1 VIPSGYQHGE
11 REAHWVEQWRDLYRW
26 DPTRPREETFVV
38 DTPPPT
44 VSGSLHMGHV
54 FSYTQQDVL
63 VRFQRMRGKNI
74 AYPMGWD
81 DNGLPT
87 ERRVQNLFRIQCNPR
102 LAYDPNWQP
111 REGKG
116 PFVEVSRQNFI
127 EACGRVTQQDEAAFE
142 DLWRRL
148 GLSVDWSQ
156 QYATIDE
163 RCRRISQRSF
173 LELLEKGQA
182 YHAEAPTMWDVDFR
196 TAVAQAEVEE
206 RIRVGHFHDIRFEVE
221 GGGQFTITTTRPELL
236 PACIAVAAHPD
247 DERYRPLFGKHA
259 LTPLFR
265 DRVPIVPAEHAD
277 PEKGTGILM
286 ICTFGDSADVE
297 FWKKSDLPLKQ
308 ILGSDGRV
316 LPRELENPKAQ
327 DAYDELVG
335 LSAKEARK
343 HIVALLAADLHHGES
358 SLVNAPREVEHP
370 VKFYEKGERPLEFI
384 PTRQWFV
391 RLLEHKPKLL
401 EMGRRIE
408 WHPQSMR
415 VRYDHWVEGLNQ
427 DWCVSRQRYF
437 GVPFPL
443 WYRLDDQGEPDYANP
458 ITAQQLP
465 VDPMSQVPPGYTE
478 AQRDQPG
485 GFTGEPDVM
494 DTWATSSL
502 TPQILSG
509 WGDDEE
515 KHARL
520 FPADIRPQSHEIIR
534 TWAFYTIV
542 KGFMHHAEIP
552 WRHVLISG
560 WILDPDRK
568 KMSKSAGNV
577 ISPVN
582 LMAEHSADGLR
593 YWASRAR
600 LGADT
605 AFDEGV
611 LKLGRRLATKL
622 FNAARFVYQQ
632 ETPAESMPLDQAR
645 AVLLKRL
652 VDDVTNRLEAFD
664 YAGALAEIETSFWDF
679 CDNYLELVKRRPN
692 ALRPALEVYL
702 RLFAPYLP
710 FVTEEV
716 WSWTH
721 EGSIHLAPWPEPG
734 DASGDPQPYLDAV
747 DLLAQIRGA
756 KTTAKKSLRWPVK
769 HLRVRGAVSGLASV
783 LDDVLAAGAVE
794 AHELEQCEMPVRLD
808 AAVELS

>member
-1 VIPSGYQHGE
+1 MVIPSGYSHTE
-11 REAHWVEQWRDLYRW
+11 REAHWVEAWRDSYRY
-26 DPTRPREETFVV
+26 DPSRPREETFVV

-54 FSYTQQDVL
+54 FSYTQQDLL

-102 LAYDPNWQP
+102 LPYDPDWKPQ
-111 REGKG
+111 EGKG

-127 EACGRVTQQDEAAFE
+127 EACARVTARDEEAFE
-142 DLWRRL
+142 DLWRKL
-148 GLSVDWSQ
+148 GLSVDWSL

-163 RCRRISQRSF
+163 RCRRISQQSF
-173 LELLEKGQA
+173 LELLEQGQA
-182 YHAEAPTMWDVDFR
+182 YHAEAPTMWDVDFK

-206 RIRVGHFHDIRFEVE
+206 RMRVGHFHDIRFEVE
-221 GGGQFTITTTRPELL
+221 DSPTTFVITTTRPELL

-247 DERYRPLFGKHA
+247 DERYRHLFGKNA
-259 LTPLFR
+259 VTPLFR
-265 DRVPIVPAEHAD
+265 VPVPIVPAEHAD

-297 FWKKSDLPLKQ
+297 FWKKSNLPLRQ
-308 ILGSDGRV
+308 ILGRDGKI
-316 LPRELENPKAQ
+316 LPREFADPKAQ
-327 DAYDELVG
+327 AAYDDLVG

-343 HIVALLAADLHHGES
+343 RVVALLAQDLHHGES

-391 RLLEHKPKLL
+391 KILEHKERLLELGHQ
-401 EMGRRIE
+401 IA
-408 WHPQSMR
+408 WHPSPMKI
-415 VRYDHWVEGLNQ
+415 RYDHWVEGLNQ

-443 WYRLDDQGEPDYANP
+443 WYRLDAQGEPDYANP
-458 ITAQQLP
+458 IRAEHLP
-465 VDPMSQVPPGYTE
+465 VDPMSQTAPGFTE
-478 AQRDQPG
+478 EQRDQPG

-502 TPQILSG
+502 TPQILSD
-509 WGDDEE
+509 WGP
-515 KHARL
+515 L

-542 KGFMHHAEIP
+542 KAFMHTNTVP
-552 WRHVLISG
+552 WGHVLISG

-577 ISPVN
+577 IAPVA

-605 AFDEGV
+605 AFDPGV

-632 ETPAESMPLDQAR
+632 ETAPESQPLDEAR
-645 AVLLKRL
+645 TVLLNQL
-652 VDDVTNRLEAFD
+652 VHDVTERLEAFD

-692 ALRPALEVYL
+692 GLRPALEVYL

-721 EGSIHLAPWPEPG
+721 AESIHYAPWPEAEHTGG
-734 DASGDPQPYLDAV
+734 DTQPYLDAV
-747 DLLAQIRGA
+747 DLLTQIRGA

-769 HLRVRGAVSGLASV
+769 HLKVRGRLSALQPA
-783 LDDVLAAGAVE
+783 LPDVLAAGAVE
-794 AHELEQCEMPVRLD
+794 DHELEECEMPVRID
-808 AAVELS
+808 AQVELGPG